1 MQSLYRMISCMCIV
15 QVRKH
20 HIGNVMFSCFKGL
33 IRMII
38 SVIFI
43 DYVLEN
49 FYVVFPDVILCIL
62 ERFRFDLIYAFD
74 WSIG

>member
-1 MQSLYRMISCMCIV
+1 
-15 QVRKH
+15 
-20 HIGNVMFSCFKGL
+20 
-33 IRMII
+33 MII

-62 ERFRFDLIYAFD
+62 EWFRFDLIYAFD